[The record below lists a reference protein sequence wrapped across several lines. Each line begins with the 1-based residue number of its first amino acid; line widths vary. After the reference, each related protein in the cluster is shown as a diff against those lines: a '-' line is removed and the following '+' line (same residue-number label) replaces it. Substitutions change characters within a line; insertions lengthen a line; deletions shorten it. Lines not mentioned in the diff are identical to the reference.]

1 MSGTS
6 KRAPTGRR
14 RTSRECTDARAVL
27 VLDDGQSG
35 PATESDGQA
44 DPRVGSRPLI
54 VVGFTRGDWERTADC
69 VGRERDVSFVDATPS
84 GATGEVPDRLT
95 VESVAS
101 PTDLT
106 GVGIALEECCERVTP
121 ADGSPVCWI
130 PSLTALLQY
139 VDAQR
144 GYRFC
149 NAVVNRLAGA
159 NGSSYFEIQPDAHD
173 EQTVATFESLVDMVV
188 DQSSEETTVRRR
200 QRV

>member
-6 KRAPTGRR
+6 KRAPTGRS
-14 RTSRECTDARAVL
+14 RTSREFSDARAVL
-27 VLDDGQSG
+27 VLDDGRSR
-35 PATESDGQA
+35 PATESDERV
-44 DPRVGSRPLI
+44 DPVAGERPLV
-54 VVGFTRGDWERTADC
+54 VVGFTRGDWERAAEC
-69 VGRERDVSFVDATPS
+69 VERERDVYFVDATPS
-84 GATGEVPDRLT
+84 GTTRAIPDRLT

-106 GVGIALEECCERVTP
+106 GIGIALEECCERVTP

-139 VDAQR
+139 LDAQR

-159 NGSSYFEIQPDAHD
+159 DGSSQFEIQPGAHD
-173 EQTVATFESLVDMVV
+173 EQTVATFESLADVVV
-188 DQSSEETTVRRR
+188 DQSAEGTTVRRR